1 MSAIGLEQSRRTAW
15 GRISLLLLAAALALI
30 ALAAL
35 WGPGQQSRIAW
46 AANDWAL
53 WDAEPVDFERPAPVP
68 QAVAQWAA
76 SLQERQGLHR
86 MHHGEK
92 TWIMVAW
99 GPKPTG
105 GYTVDIENIHHTV
118 AGVVLLSVDLRV
130 PAPGEAVTQAI
141 TYPYDLVAIDLT
153 TDPMAAQFG
162 TRPTPWLPT
171 QQEGLP
177 MVSENVFLQEP
188 LHGDVLENKV
198 KVKGAAQL
206 FEGTYHVVLEDG
218 HNILLNRWST
228 ASAGGPDWGAI
239 DEEWEFDTP
248 TSPNGLLI
256 IKWQDPASGRW
267 VEELGVPVSFANYQ
281 PVDPGQDPQE
291 PQPGIPWEFA
301 DMEDHWALAYVN
313 EAVEQGFVHGYPD
326 GTFKPE
332 NNVTR
337 AEFLK
342 MVMTAFDFPPTP
354 AEVESPFPD
363 TSGHWAA
370 DYVRAG
376 IFHGILTA
384 DDYDGQFQPDR
395 AITRLEM
402 AVQLVRA
409 LGLSGE
415 IAIHAVNAGYY
426 SDTADLDEEA
436 KGYLGT
442 AVHLGIFEGY
452 PDGTIGPLRTS
463 TRAEAVTVIMRAV
476 AAPAELP

>member
-1 MSAIGLEQSRRTAW
+1 MFSMALEQTRRPARHRL
-15 GRISLLLLAAALALI
+15 GLLLLVAAVALMALAL
-30 ALAAL
+30 ASH
-35 WGPGQQSRIAW
+35 GPAGPTAW
-46 AANDWAL
+46 AADDWAL
-53 WDAEPVDFERPAPVP
+53 QDAEPVDFERPDSVP
-68 QAVAQWAA
+68 QPVAQWAA
-76 SLQERQGLHR
+76 SLQGQQGLHR
-86 MHHGEK
+86 MHHGDK

-105 GYTVDIENIHHTV
+105 GYTVDVENVHRT
-118 AGVVLLSVDLRV
+118 ATGVILLSVDLRA
-130 PAPGEAVTQAI
+130 PAPGEPVTQAI
-141 TYPYDLVAIDLT
+141 TYPYDLVAIEMT
-153 TDPMAAQFG
+153 SDPMAAQFG
-162 TRPTPWLPT
+162 PRPTPWLPAH
-171 QQEGLP
+171 QEGVPL
-177 MVSENVFLQEP
+177 VSESVFLQEP
-188 LHGDVLENKV
+188 VPGAVLEDKV
-198 KVKGAAQL
+198 KVTGAAQL

-218 HNILLNRWST
+218 HNVLLNRLGT
-228 ASAGGPDWGAI
+228 ASAGGPDWGVI
-239 DEEWEFDTP
+239 DIEHEFDTP

-256 IKWQDPASGRW
+256 IKWQDPATGQW
-267 VEELGVPVSFANYQ
+267 VEELGVPVSFAHWQ
-281 PVDPGQDPQE
+281 PVDPGQEE
-291 PQPGIPWEFA
+291 PPPVPWEFA

-332 NNVTR
+332 NQVTR

-342 MVMTAFDFPPTP
+342 MVMAAFDFPPTP

-376 IFHGILTA
+376 IHHGIITA
-384 DDYDGQFQPDR
+384 DDYQDQFQPDR

-415 IAIHAVNAGYY
+415 IAVHAVNAGDY

-476 AAPAELP
+476 AAPAERP